1 MRSLELARDDDTFG
15 FVGMT
20 HSKNQSGSRSIVVI
34 PSRTCEE
41 SHPRQLLPMF
51 AGMRSLDLARDDNTS
66 GMRSLDLARDDN
78 TVGFAGMTHSNNQ
91 SGSRSVVVI
100 PRRTCEESHP
110 RQSMPMFAGM
120 RSLELARDDN
130 TFGFVGMTHSNN
142 QSGSRSVVVIP
153 SRTCEESHPRQSLP
167 MCAGMR
173 SLELARD
180 DDTSGMRSL
189 DLARDDDTVGFAGMT
204 HSKNQSGSRSI
215 VVIPSRTCEESHPRQ
230 SLPMCAGMR
239 SLDLARDDDTSGMRS
254 LDLARDENTFGFAGM
269 THSNNQSGSR
279 SIVVIPRRTCEES
292 HPRQSLPMCAGMRS
306 LGVARMP
313 V

>member
-1 MRSLELARDDDTFG
+1 
-15 FVGMT
+15 
-20 HSKNQSGSRSIVVI
+20 
-34 PSRTCEE
+34 
-41 SHPRQLLPMF
+41 MF

-78 TVGFAGMTHSNNQ
+78 TFGFAGMTHSNNQ

-142 QSGSRSVVVIP
+142 QSGSRSV
-153 SRTCEESHPRQSLP
+153 
-167 MCAGMR
+167 
-173 SLELARD
+173 
-180 DDTSGMRSL
+180 
-189 DLARDDDTVGFAGMT
+189 
-204 HSKNQSGSRSI
+204 

>member
-1 MRSLELARDDDTFG
+1 MFAGMRSLDLARDDDTVG
-15 FVGMT
+15 FAGMT
-20 HSKNQSGSRSIVVI
+20 HSKNQSGSRSIFVI
-34 PSRTCEE
+34 PSRTGEE

-51 AGMRSLDLARDDNTS
+51 AGMRSLDLARDDDTS
-66 GMRSLDLARDDN
+66 
-78 TVGFAGMTHSNNQ
+78 
-91 SGSRSVVVI
+91 
-100 PRRTCEESHP
+100 
-110 RQSMPMFAGM
+110 GM

-130 TFGFVGMTHSNN
+130 TFGFVGMTHSN
-142 QSGSRSVVVIP
+142 
-153 SRTCEESHPRQSLP
+153 
-167 MCAGMR
+167 
-173 SLELARD
+173 
-180 DDTSGMRSL
+180 
-189 DLARDDDTVGFAGMT
+189 
-204 HSKNQSGSRSI
+204 NQSGSRSI

-239 SLDLARDDDTSGMRS
+239 SLDLARDDD
-254 LDLARDENTFGFAGM
+254 TFGFAGM

>member
-1 MRSLELARDDDTFG
+1 MRSLDLARDENTFG
-15 FVGMT
+15 FAGMT

-66 GMRSLDLARDDN
+66 GMRSLDLARDD
-78 TVGFAGMTHSNNQ
+78 
-91 SGSRSVVVI
+91 
-100 PRRTCEESHP
+100 
-110 RQSMPMFAGM
+110 
-120 RSLELARDDN
+120 
-130 TFGFVGMTHSNN
+130 
-142 QSGSRSVVVIP
+142 
-153 SRTCEESHPRQSLP
+153 
-167 MCAGMR
+167 
-173 SLELARD
+173 
-180 DDTSGMRSL
+180 DTSGMRSL
-189 DLARDDDTVGFAGMT
+189 DLARDDDT
-204 HSKNQSGSRSI
+204 S
-215 VVIPSRTCEESHPRQ
+215 
-230 SLPMCAGMR
+230 GMR

-279 SIVVIPRRTCEES
+279 SIVVIPSRTGEES